1 MTLLLDTDLCIDL
14 IRGRR
19 REVRAA
25 FLRRAASDGPLGVSA
40 ATLLELVQGVRRSA
54 PEHRAANQAR
64 LDAFREGPVEVL
76 PFDPEDAE
84 ATGALAAVLQDRGLA
99 IGPYDTMIAGQA
111 LRRGL
116 TVVTSNAR
124 HFGRVPGLA
133 TEGWRDPAAPPTPP

>member
-1 MTLLLDTDLCIDL
+1 MTLLLDIGLRIDL
-14 IRGRR
+14 IHGRR

-40 ATLLELVQGVRRSA
+40 VTLLELVQGVRRST

-64 LDAFREGPVEVL
+64 LDAFREGPIEVL

-84 ATGALAAVLQDRGLA
+84 ATGALSAALKESGLA

-116 TVVTSNAR
+116 VVVTSNTR
-124 HFGRVPGLA
+124 HFGRVAGLA
-133 TEGWRDPAAPPTPP
+133 TEDWRDPAAPPTPP